1 MHSPPPW
8 LLGGPT
14 QLRHVA
20 KGRGSPITPV
30 LQGVLVHWG
39 RVGDKCSISLCVVS
53 LKIFN
58 GRNRCSGRG
67 EALAVRADGRFRHL
81 GGRRTSRAARHS
93 GIDSLCN
100 KNSDLNF
107 QKFLLENEVGD
118 TYLSFLGFY

>member
-1 MHSPPPW
+1 MM
-8 LLGGPT
+8 GPT

-58 GRNRCSGRG
+58 GGNRCSGRG
-67 EALAVRADGRFRHL
+67 EALVVRADGRFRHL
-81 GGRRTSRAARHS
+81 GKADVAS
-93 GIDSLCN
+93 GANDGAIG
-100 KNSDLNF
+100 F
-107 QKFLLENEVGD
+107 QRFAE
-118 TYLSFLGFY
+118 FLGRKSRNF

>member
-1 MHSPPPW
+1 M
-8 LLGGPT
+8 
-14 QLRHVA
+14 A

-58 GRNRCSGRG
+58 GGNRCSGRG

-81 GGRRTSRAARHS
+81 GKADVASGANDGAIGAADVVVEGQDELCHAG
-93 GIDSLCN
+93 GIGACQSLGGEGTKPC
-100 KNSDLNF
+100 L
-107 QKFLLENEVGD
+107 VG
-118 TYLSFLGFY
+118 GAPA